1 MVTNLINDNGR
12 AVANQ
17 FVITEESLG
26 KSVIAFQSY
35 KSRVCE
41 IRQGGLGFER
51 TVVLGHDW
59 DYSNTTKRHLYKF
72 LRDNGIDVYSKAE
85 LERALERG
93 YFPYSNIA
101 VWYDETMR

>member
-26 KSVIAFQSY
+26 KPVIAFQSH

-59 DYSNTTKRHLYKF
+59 DFSNTTKRHLYKF
-72 LRDNGIDVYSKAE
+72 LRDNGIDINSTSE
-85 LERALERG
+85 LQKALERG
-93 YFPYSNIA
+93 YFYGTQVA

>member
-26 KSVIAFQSY
+26 KPVIAFQSY

-51 TVVLGHDW
+51 TVVLGCDW

-72 LRDNGIDVYSKAE
+72 LRDNGIDINSTAE
-85 LERALERG
+85 LKKALDRG
-93 YFPYSNIA
+93 YFYGTQVA